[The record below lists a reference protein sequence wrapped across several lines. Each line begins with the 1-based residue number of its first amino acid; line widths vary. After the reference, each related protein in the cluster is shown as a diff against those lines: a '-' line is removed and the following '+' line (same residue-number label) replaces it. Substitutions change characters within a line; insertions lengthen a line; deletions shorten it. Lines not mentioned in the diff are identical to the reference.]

1 MADSLVAGGPPI
13 LATPCPSN
21 AHDAAVQSG
30 TSSSPKKHLTMSS
43 VFAVTGSPAPSSER
57 ERPAFLC
64 DRVSNSRRLQNGA
77 DNSGRPRWIGAKSW
91 EVGLCPP
98 EHGSPSLVA
107 AVITFGGVES
117 RLQRE
122 GRDSDFPQNEA
133 HKVTLVTSTPA
144 PRMFIPLWYP
154 GMVSAGRAR

>member
-1 MADSLVAGGPPI
+1 
-13 LATPCPSN
+13 
-21 AHDAAVQSG
+21 
-30 TSSSPKKHLTMSS
+30 MS
-43 VFAVTGSPAPSSER
+43 AL
-57 ERPAFLC
+57 AFLAE
-64 DRVSNSRRLQNGA
+64 VKSGRLQNGA

-98 EHGSPSLVA
+98 EHGSPSLA
-107 AVITFGGVES
+107 AALITCGGVES

-122 GRDSDFPQNEA
+122 GRDSDFQQNEA

-154 GMVSAGRAR
+154 GMVSAGRTR

>member
-1 MADSLVAGGPPI
+1 MSRAIKVFIRSRVPP
-13 LATPCPSN
+13 S
-21 AHDAAVQSG
+21 
-30 TSSSPKKHLTMSS
+30 
-43 VFAVTGSPAPSSER
+43 
-57 ERPAFLC
+57 
-64 DRVSNSRRLQNGA
+64 
-77 DNSGRPRWIGAKSW
+77 
-91 EVGLCPP
+91 
-98 EHGSPSLVA
+98 SLVA